1 MACIFARILDLI
13 LQGEL
18 KAKAAPRSEFVSEVL
33 GEWLLLLL
41 FFVVERSAGIDLLSI
56 EVAPF
61 ADDAFFFH
69 GAAFVLGNV
78 GPLRRQVA
86 LLVSCRN
93 GSQIL
98 NASIGILMSH
108 RGLLLAIAA
117 SSMVMHLLDLRD
129 LVDPVVLGLVA
140 TRVRVVVVLVD
151 ALVVLV
157 LRDSPGLLEVFE
169 DRRRPLE

>member
-1 MACIFARILDLI
+1 M
-13 LQGEL
+13 
-18 KAKAAPRSEFVSEVL
+18 
-33 GEWLLLLL
+33 
-41 FFVVERSAGIDLLSI
+41 
-56 EVAPF
+56 
-61 ADDAFFFH
+61 
-69 GAAFVLGNV
+69 LGNI